1 MSNSKTLKQYKQKIK
16 WLWNSRVE
24 EVKTGEVG
32 YVGYITDEGIE
43 LEQN

>member
-1 MSNSKTLKQYKQKIK
+1 MMNNNKTVKQYKQKIK
-16 WLWNSRVE
+16 WLWNSRVA

-32 YVGYITDEGIE
+32 YITDEGIA